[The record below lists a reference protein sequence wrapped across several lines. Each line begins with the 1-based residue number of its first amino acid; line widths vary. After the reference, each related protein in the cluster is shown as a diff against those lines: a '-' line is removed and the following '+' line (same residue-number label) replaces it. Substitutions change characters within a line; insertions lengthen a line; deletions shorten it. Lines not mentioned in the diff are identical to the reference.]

1 MLSLVML
8 SLVMLSL
15 VMLSLSKHE
24 ARSTKHDA
32 RTTDHGMV
40 AMHVSRTCRAA
51 G

>member
-24 ARSTKHDA
+24 ARSANRPWYGSDA
-32 RTTDHGMV
+32 
-40 AMHVSRTCRAA
+40 C
-51 G
+51 